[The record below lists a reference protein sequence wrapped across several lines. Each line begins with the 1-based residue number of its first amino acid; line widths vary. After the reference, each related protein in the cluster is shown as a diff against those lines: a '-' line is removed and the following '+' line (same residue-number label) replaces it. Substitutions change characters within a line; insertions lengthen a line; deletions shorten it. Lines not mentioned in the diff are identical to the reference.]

1 MLCLFLGVGS
11 LATGTLACGNSS
23 VKKRPNLSFSTHAV
37 SNTGAVDTGT
47 ASVFTR
53 QSDID
58 NDSDHNDD
66 DYGYGQPADAADL
79 QAVTVLL
86 GHYYAAGAADDGNR
100 ACSLLYSLYAEEIP
114 ELYGEAS
121 GPSALRGATCGA
133 VMTKF
138 FNQDRH
144 QWMIDVASLKVNN
157 LRVKRLRGLAIL
169 SFKSMPRRDIS
180 VHREHG
186 AWKVDELN
194 DTALA

>member
-37 SNTGAVDTGT
+37 SNTAVDG
-47 ASVFTR
+47 
-53 QSDID
+53 QLDID

-66 DYGYGQPADAADL
+66 DYGYGQKADAADL

-86 GHYYAAGAADDGNR
+86 EYYYAAGAAGDGNR

-121 GPSALRGATCGA
+121 GPPALRGTTCGA

-144 QWMIDVASLKVNN
+144 QWMIDMASLKVNN